1 MSAPSDRPI
10 ETELR
15 LANEAYRS
23 GNLVVAETRILN
35 LVESYP
41 NRSDVQ
47 LAHGIL
53 LIAKGH
59 PQEGLDPLAL
69 AIELDPQNGEALGW
83 AAYTSLNLR
92 QFSAAE
98 QFARS
103 LTEYDP
109 RNARGHYLLAS
120 ALRGQDR
127 IPEALT
133 AIDRSIEIN
142 PQDTDSLV
150 TKARLL
156 KDWQMPGLA
165 VDLYRQAL
173 SIRPSAPAA
182 IDLAR
187 ILLQESHPKEALD
200 ILEQVSTALRLE
212 QRPHALTAQALTELH
227 SFDKAEKH
235 WGLAESFAQD
245 RSVVVR
251 GRATAEI
258 SVGRFEIAE
267 QLLKREIESG
277 NSIDEAFC
285 ILVTARKMTEED
297 DELITHLV
305 ALLNEGS
312 LAGIRLANLH
322 YALGKSLDDR
332 KRYER
337 AMQHFDAANALCLTL
352 YPRRKQFNRIAYS
365 AFIDAQIRIFTK
377 EAVEDLS
384 EDGHPSTFPTFVVGM
399 MRSGTTLTEGILD
412 AHSQV
417 IGVGEQSFWPERAIE
432 LFHRED
438 GDVRFDYEL
447 AMRFAGEYLKA
458 IEPGSEEIKHV
469 VDKNPANI
477 DLVAMLHCIYPN
489 AKFIH
494 IQRNPVDNLLSLWMT
509 PISGNV
515 GYASDKSNL
524 VFAYREYQRL
534 VVHLQSVIP
543 KSRLLTVQY
552 EDLTSQPRE
561 TIASMLEF
569 LNLDP
574 EEACYSPETSART
587 VLTPSVHQV
596 RQPIHTGAQN
606 RWKNY
611 EPWLGEFSELHK

>member
-23 GNLVVAETRILN
+23 GNLVGAETRILK
-35 LVESYP
+35 LVETYP

-53 LIAKGH
+53 LIAKGD
-59 PQEGLDPLAL
+59 PEAGLDALAL

-103 LTEYDP
+103 LTECDP
-109 RNARGHYLLAS
+109 TNARGHYLLAS

-165 VDLYRQAL
+165 VELYRQAL

-187 ILLQESHPKEALD
+187 ILLQESHPQEALD
-200 ILEQVSTALRLE
+200 ILDQVSPALRLE

-227 SFDKAEKH
+227 AFDRAEKH

-245 RSVVVR
+245 KSVVLR
-251 GRATAEI
+251 SRATAEI
-258 SVGRFEIAE
+258 SVGRFDVAE
-267 QLLKREIESG
+267 QLLKRDIASG
-277 NSIDEAFC
+277 SAIDEAFC
-285 ILVTARKMTEED
+285 ILVTARKITHED
-297 DELITHLV
+297 DELIAQMKSV
-305 ALLNEGS
+305 RNSGGVD
-312 LAGIRLANLH
+312 GIRLANLH
-322 YALGKSLDDR
+322 YALGKCFDDL
-332 KRYER
+332 KQYQE
-337 AMQHFDAANALCLTL
+337 AMEHFDAANRLCLEL
-352 YPRRKQFNRIAYS
+352 YPRRKDFDRAAYS
-365 AFIDAQIRIFTK
+365 ALIDAQIRIFTK
-377 EAVEDLS
+377 DAIEEFI
-384 EDGHPSTFPTFVVGM
+384 EDGHPSTLPTFVVGM

-432 LFHRED
+432 LFHPVDHEIH
-438 GDVRFDYEL
+438 FDYAL
-447 AMRFAGEYLKA
+447 AMQFAGDYLKV
-458 IEPGSEEIKHV
+458 IEPKNDEIRHV

-477 DLVAMLHCIYPN
+477 DLVAMLHSIYPN

-494 IQRNPVDNLLSLWMT
+494 THRNPVDNLLSLWMT

-515 GYASDKSNL
+515 GYASDKANL

-534 VVHLQSVIP
+534 VEHL
-543 KSRLLTVQY
+543 KSAVPEDQFLTIQY
-552 EDLTSQPRE
+552 EDLTSQPHE
-561 TIASMLEF
+561 TIDAMLAF
-569 LNLDP
+569 LGLGS
-574 EEACYSPETSART
+574 EEACYSPEKSSRT
-587 VLTPSVHQV
+587 VLTPSVLQV
-596 RQPIHTGAQN
+596 RQPIHQGAQN

-611 EPWLGEFSELHK
+611 EPWLGEFAELLK